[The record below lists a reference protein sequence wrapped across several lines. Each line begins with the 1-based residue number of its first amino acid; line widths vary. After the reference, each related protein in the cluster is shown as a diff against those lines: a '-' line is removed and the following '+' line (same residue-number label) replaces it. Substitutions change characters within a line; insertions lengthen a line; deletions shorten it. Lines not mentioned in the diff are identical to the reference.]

1 MIINYNIDDN
11 YISFNNSIPEN
22 FKDYKKK
29 ISFIKLIN
37 YLLFVKKLTFIHLKM

>member
-22 FKDYKKK
+22 FKNCG
-29 ISFIKLIN
+29 IKF
-37 YLLFVKKLTFIHLKM
+37 LLSN